1 MKKMGILGKK
11 ISYTLS
17 PFLHNTIFDLEGIKG
32 EYEIFDSE
40 KFENEKEFLSNLINK
55 IRKEELLGINV
66 TIPYKEEIMKY
77 LDEIDENAQKIGAV
91 NTIKFEKGVLKG
103 YNTDYMGIV
112 ATLEKMKLNLE
123 NQKIYILGTGGSSKA
138 VVEAV
143 KNLNGTPILVSRN
156 KNNTDIEKTGVK
168 IIDYWDLENLSEN
181 QYLIVNCTPAEI
193 SPKIIEKFDNLFELK
208 YAVNMEPYKNKNA
221 QNGLYMLV
229 VQGIK
234 SEEIWQGIK
243 INSTEKIYEIM
254 KDKIR

>member
-1 MKKMGILGKK
+1 MKKLGILGKK

-17 PFLHNTIFDLEGIKG
+17 PFLHNTIFTLEGIEGK
-32 EYEIFDSE
+32 YEIFDSE
-40 KFENEKEFLSNLINK
+40 KFEDEKEFLSNLIDK

-66 TIPYKEEIMKY
+66 TIPYKEKIMEY

-91 NTIKFEKGVLKG
+91 NTIKFENGILKG

-123 NQKIYILGTGGSSKA
+123 NEKVYILGTGGSSKA

-143 KNLNGTPILVSRN
+143 KNLNGVPILVSRN
-156 KNNTDIEKTGVK
+156 KNNTDIDKTGVK
-168 IIDYWDLENLSEN
+168 IIDYSDLENLSEN
-181 QYLIVNCTPAEI
+181 QYLVVNCTPAEI
-193 SPKIIEKFDNLFELK
+193 SPKIIKKFDNLFELK
-208 YAVNMEPYKNKNA
+208 YAVNMDSYKNKNS

-234 SEEIWQGIK
+234 SEEIWQEIK

-254 KDKIR
+254 KEKIK